1 MWQLKLAYLHTYSD
15 DVLLPAVD
23 KAVMG
28 KLFSKAFFDVISIS
42 PKVGVFSIPAV
53 RSVISVA
60 IVDGVVSVAIVVGL
74 VFRLS
79 NTNGKVTGLFPYF

>member
-1 MWQLKLAYLHTYSD
+1 MRLHGDTN
-15 DVLLPAVD
+15 LLRV
-23 KAVMG
+23 K
-28 KLFSKAFFDVISIS
+28 SVISDLLSVNIS
-42 PKVGVFSIPAV
+42 SIHSLSSLSPTVGVFSISAV

-74 VFRLS
+74 VFRLR